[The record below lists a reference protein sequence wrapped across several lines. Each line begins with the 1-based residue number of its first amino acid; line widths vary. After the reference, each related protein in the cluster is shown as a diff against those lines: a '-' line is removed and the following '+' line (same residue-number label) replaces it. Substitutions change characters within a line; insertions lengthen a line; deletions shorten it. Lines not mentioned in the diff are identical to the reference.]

1 MELRHLRYFI
11 AVAEAGSL
19 TLAAQKHLRTAQ
31 PSLSRQI
38 RELEREVGTRLL
50 ERKARG
56 VELTP
61 AGRIFLDHA
70 RLVLIQVEAARDAVL
85 RVVRPEKKSFVL
97 GFLTGQEMIWLPE
110 TLRVLQDIMPTTEL
124 LVLSQTSPELA
135 ADLARGTVDAAFL
148 RKDERVPGLAYTLVA
163 REPIVVLMGRNH
175 PLAGRRNIAPRELA
189 KEPLIRPSRVAPALN
204 AAIDAYADRV
214 GIHFK
219 TVNEVDD
226 LTMAI
231 SLLGSTRSIGLVS
244 NYAVNLLPPSVV
256 ARPLQGDAPTMELY
270 LGYNKAN
277 KSAVLKR
284 LLSKVDDLVAQVSGK
299 PAVLPKPR

>member
-19 TLAAQKHLRTAQ
+19 TLAAQTRLRTAQ

-50 ERKARG
+50 ERTARG

-70 RLVLIQVEAARDAVL
+70 RLVLLQVEAARDAAL

-97 GFLTGQEMIWLPE
+97 GFLTGQEVIWLPE
-110 TLRVLQDIMPTTEL
+110 TMRVLQVIMPTTEL
-124 LVLSQTSPELA
+124 MVLSETSPELA

-148 RKDERVPGLAYTLVA
+148 RKDERVPGLAYRLVA
-163 REPIVVLMGRNH
+163 KEPIVVLMGRDH
-175 PLAGRRNIAPRELA
+175 PLAKRRAISPRELA
-189 KEPLIRPSRVAPALN
+189 KEPLIRPSGVAPALN

-214 GIHFK
+214 GIRFK
-219 TVNEVDD
+219 TMNEVDD

-231 SLLGSTRSIGLVS
+231 SLLGSTRSVGLVS
-244 NYAVNLLPPSVV
+244 DYAANLLPPTVV
-256 ARPLQGDAPTMELY
+256 ARPLQGDAPSMELH

-284 LLSKVDDLVAQVSGK
+284 LLAKVDDLVARVSLARK
-299 PAVLPKPR
+299 